1 MIPKD
6 HFGFGFGFEIIM
18 DFAMDIDNKLNL
30 ANLVC
35 KVMDEIMECQIFSK
49 VYTKI
54 KALHHAQKIMKFLPK
69 TYFNAIIAGSPTYFK
84 DNLKNVFAAIHQ
96 GLLETFP
103 GTIKITPF
111 SPSAGCGV
119 PFPGPKRLNF
129 AHTKNRL

>member
-1 MIPKD
+1 
-6 HFGFGFGFEIIM
+6 
-18 DFAMDIDNKLNL
+18 MDIDNKLNL
-30 ANLVC
+30 ANLVG

-54 KALHHAQKIMKFLPK
+54 KARDLHHAQKIMKFLPK

-96 GLLETFP
+96 GLSETFP